1 MAKSTRQDVSGS
13 SFKTDSNVHGDAIE
27 QRAQEIGRDLWAHLK
42 RRSPS
47 VFERRWWLDHILEWA
62 MQDESVKIQMFRFVD
77 VLPMLRSSSAVTRH
91 LQEYFDEVRHHLPYA
106 VRLGLDVAQP
116 DSLLGK
122 ALALNARTNAGKMAA
137 RFIAGTKPEE
147 VLKTVTRLRK
157 NGLAFTLD
165 LLGEQVISET
175 EAAAYLDAYLSL
187 LSNLAPRVEEWLEDA
202 VLDRDEN
209 NFIPRCNVSLKLSA
223 LTSHFNPMAPE
234 QTSAKVRAKLRE
246 LFRLARKLDAFINI
260 DMEHTT
266 YKDLILQIF
275 QDTCM
280 EEEFRDWPQV
290 GIVIQAYLIDAETDL
305 LRLRDW
311 AQNRGTPISVRL
323 VKGAYWD
330 YETITAEYRGWPCP
344 VFREKWQSDQNFE
357 KLTALLFEN
366 RQWLRP
372 AIASHNL
379 RSLSHAMAV
388 AEHLQI
394 PQAAW
399 EIQMLH
405 GMAEETQQLLSER
418 GYRVRIYTPF
428 GEMLPG
434 MSYLVRRLLENTS
447 NESFLRSAY
456 APDADVNLLLRQP
469 TGQGA

>member
-1 MAKSTRQDVSGS
+1 MAKSTRKNS
-13 SFKTDSNVHGDAIE
+13 SLEEKEGVE
-27 QRAQEIGRDLWAHLK
+27 QRTQAIGRDLWTHLK

-62 MQDESVKIQMFRFVD
+62 MQDESVKVQMFRFVD
-77 VLPMLRSSSAVTRH
+77 VLPMLRTSSSVTHH
-91 LQEYFDEVRHHLPYA
+91 LQEYFDEVRSHLPYA

-137 RFIAGTKPEE
+137 RFIAGTRPDEIYQ
-147 VLKTVTRLRK
+147 TVTRLRK
-157 NGLAFTLD
+157 SGLAFTLD
-165 LLGEQVISET
+165 LLGELVLSEP
-175 EAAAYLDAYLSL
+175 EADAYQQSYLDL
-187 LSNLAPRVEEWLEDA
+187 LDDLAPRVESWLEDSL
-202 VLDRDEN
+202 LDRDQAGYL
-209 NFIPRCNVSLKLSA
+209 PRCNVSLKLSA
-223 LTSHFNPMAPE
+223 LTSHFNPMDPAG
-234 QTSAKVRAKLRE
+234 TAKRVKARLRPLLQRARE
-246 LFRLARKLDAFINI
+246 LDAFVNI
-260 DMEHTT
+260 DMEQFAC
-266 YKDLILQIF
+266 KDLVLQIF
-275 QDTCM
+275 QDICN
-280 EEEFRDWPQV
+280 EEEFRDWPNV
-290 GIVIQAYLIDAETDL
+290 GIVTQAYLLSAEDDL

-311 AQNRGTPISVRL
+311 AEARGTPVWVRL

-330 YETITAEYRGWPCP
+330 HETITADYRGWPCP
-344 VFREKWQSDQNFE
+344 VFREKWQSDRNFE
-357 KLTALLFEN
+357 KLTGILFEN
-366 RQWLRP
+366 RDWLRP

-379 RSLSHAMAV
+379 RSLSHAMAL
-388 AEHLQI
+388 AEQFQM
-394 PQAAW
+394 PNSAW

-456 APDADVNLLLRQP
+456 QPDADMDRLLRNP
-469 TGQGA
+469 ESEHIPSPA